1 MKETRSAGELLREV
15 SVVDR
20 YVGPR
25 VTPGQKSLTFTL
37 VYQVPSRTLTGE
49 EVQASVDRVVAA
61 LRAAGLEIR
70 GE

>member
-1 MKETRSAGELLREV
+1 M

-20 YVGPR
+20 YVGER
-25 VTPGQKSLTFTL
+25 VRPGQKSLTFSL
-37 VYQVPSRTLTGE
+37 VYQDPGRTLTGE